1 MIGNSIAFRNRPWQ
15 NGGHPSAMPGCAKAP
30 HGQNAEGQ
38 PRLETKLAPNP
49 MENHS
54 TWETILIGLLAI
66 LVVFWFSPGIKAA
79 MERGKQAEA
88 NWGAALIPLGIVTL
102 FVFFLIL
109 AS

>member
-1 MIGNSIAFRNRPWQ
+1 
-15 NGGHPSAMPGCAKAP
+15 
-30 HGQNAEGQ
+30 
-38 PRLETKLAPNP
+38 

-54 TWETILIGLLAI
+54 TWETILLGLIAA
-66 LVVFWFSPGIKAA
+66 LVIVWFRPGIKAA

-88 NWGAALIPLGIVTL
+88 DWGSALIPLGLAAL